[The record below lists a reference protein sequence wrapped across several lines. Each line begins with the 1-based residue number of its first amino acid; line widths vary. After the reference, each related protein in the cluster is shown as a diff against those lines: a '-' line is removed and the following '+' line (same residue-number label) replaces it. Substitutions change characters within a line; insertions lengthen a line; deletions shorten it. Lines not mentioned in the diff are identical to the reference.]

1 MGLWDLLRGK
11 SGGGVEPSG
20 EIFGM
25 KIEDVFSISGV
36 GVVVTGKIAVGA
48 VRVGA
53 RLRVTRAGSDVER
66 PVRVEKIERFRKVL
80 DSAAAGEDVGLILS
94 GVEKGDV
101 AAGDML
107 QNI

>member
-1 MGLWDLLRGK
+1 MGLWDLLRGN
-11 SGGGVEPSG
+11 SGGAEPSG
-20 EIFGM
+20 EAFGM
-25 KIEDVFSISGV
+25 KIADVFTITGV
-36 GVVVTGKIAVGA
+36 GVVVTGKVAVGV

-53 RLRVTRAGSDVER
+53 RLRVTRPGSDMDR
-66 PVRVEKIERFRKVL
+66 PVRVEKIQRLREHL
-80 DSAAAGEDVGLILS
+80 ESAAAGEDVGLVLC